1 MPTLIGG
8 RLRGESSSL
17 SFCVA
22 SNTSNADLTANSA
35 WSLQSRGAFQNAMM
49 QSPIYLSIVPLLFI
63 ILYILFISITVLIFI
78 RVKSL
83 IFDLFVAVV
92 LSALAEPVVYRLSK
106 KLSRKLSALIT
117 VGVILIIIGATF
129 FSIIPI
135 MVQEIYFLSSQLPT
149 YFDNFI
155 NYLNVEGFA
164 VSSQSLDLEAQFN
177 TLIKD
182 YGSTVGSGV
191 VFAGQGLLR
200 TLGHIFVIFFFT
212 YYLISEGD
220 GWRIKLKESLP
231 NNVSSSIDQVWTIG
245 VSKAGGFIVAKVILG
260 VLASIVLS
268 VAFLLIGLPSPIALG
283 VSAGIL
289 SQLIPVVGTFLGGLV
304 PFIASISLG
313 TTTIFST
320 ILVLLIYQ
328 VIENYFISPRV
339 TKSTMEI
346 HPAIA
351 VFSTLFGA
359 YTLGGVGAILALPV
373 AATVQ
378 GVLGTII
385 SNRK

>member
-1 MPTLIGG
+1 MNLPK
-8 RLRGESSSL
+8 GETRQEL
-17 SFCVA
+17 L
-22 SNTSNADLTANSA
+22 N
-35 WSLQSRGAFQNAMM
+35 RAFL
-49 QSPIYLSIVPLLFI
+49 YVLL
-63 ILYILFISITVLIFI
+63 ISISVLIFL

-92 LSALAEPVVYRLSK
+92 LSALAEPVVYRLSLK
-106 KLSRKLSALIT
+106 INRKASAL
-117 VGVILIIIGATF
+117 VAVSLILLLIGATL

-164 VSSQSLDLEAQFN
+164 ISSQSLDLETQFN
-177 TLIKD
+177 SLIKD
-182 YGSTVGSGV
+182 YGSTVGSSV

-200 TLGHIFVIFFFT
+200 TLGHIFIIFFFT

-231 NNVSSSIDQVWTIG
+231 NNVSTSIDQVWTIG

-268 VAFLLIGLPSPIALG
+268 VSFLIIGLPSPIALG
-283 VSAGIL
+283 VAAGIL

-313 TTTIFST
+313 TTAMVATV
-320 ILVLLIYQ
+320 LVLFIYQ
-328 VIENYFISPRV
+328 IVENYLVSPRV

-351 VFSTLFGA
+351 VFATLFGA

-378 GVLGTII
+378 GVIGTVLK
-385 SNRK
+385 NRKEL

>member
-1 MPTLIGG
+1 MNLPKGETRQELLNRAFLYVLII
-8 RLRGESSSL
+8 
-17 SFCVA
+17 
-22 SNTSNADLTANSA
+22 
-35 WSLQSRGAFQNAMM
+35 AF
-49 QSPIYLSIVPLLFI
+49 S
-63 ILYILFISITVLIFI
+63 VLIFL

-92 LSALAEPVVYRLSK
+92 LAALAEPVVYRLTK
-106 KLSRKLSALIT
+106 KISRQSAALVAVSLILL
-117 VGVILIIIGATF
+117 VIGATL

-135 MVQEIYFLSSQLPT
+135 MVQEIYFLSSQMPT

-155 NYLNVEGFA
+155 NYLN
-164 VSSQSLDLEAQFN
+164 
-177 TLIKD
+177 
-182 YGSTVGSGV
+182 
-191 VFAGQGLLR
+191 
-200 TLGHIFVIFFFT
+200 
-212 YYLISEGD
+212 SEGD
-220 GWRIKLKESLP
+220 GWRVKLKESLP
-231 NNVSSSIDQVWTIG
+231 SNVSSSIDQVWRIG

-268 VAFLLIGLPSPIALG
+268 VSFLLIGLPSPIALG
-283 VSAGIL
+283 VAAGIL

-313 TTTIFST
+313 TNAMIATVV
-320 ILVLLIYQ
+320 VLLAYQ
-328 VIENYFISPRV
+328 IIENYFISPRV

-378 GVLGTII
+378 GVIGTILK
-385 SNRK
+385 NRKDT

>member
-1 MPTLIGG
+1 MNLPK
-8 RLRGESSSL
+8 GETRQEL
-17 SFCVA
+17 L
-22 SNTSNADLTANSA
+22 N
-35 WSLQSRGAFQNAMM
+35 RAFL
-49 QSPIYLSIVPLLFI
+49 YVLL
-63 ILYILFISITVLIFI
+63 ISISVLIFL

-92 LSALAEPVVYRLSK
+92 LSALAEPVVYRLSLK
-106 KLSRKLSALIT
+106 INRKASAL
-117 VGVILIIIGATF
+117 VAVSLILLLIGATL

-164 VSSQSLDLEAQFN
+164 ISSQSLDLETQFN
-177 TLIKD
+177 SLIKD
-182 YGSTVGSGV
+182 YGSTVGSSV

-200 TLGHIFVIFFFT
+200 TMGHIFIIFFFT

-231 NNVSSSIDQVWTIG
+231 NNVSTSIDQVWTIG

-268 VAFLLIGLPSPIALG
+268 VSFLIIGLPSPIALG
-283 VSAGIL
+283 VAAGIL

-313 TTTIFST
+313 TTAMVATV
-320 ILVLLIYQ
+320 LVLFIYQ
-328 VIENYFISPRV
+328 IVENYLVSPRV

-351 VFSTLFGA
+351 VFATLFGA

-378 GVLGTII
+378 GVIGTVLK
-385 SNRK
+385 NRKEL

>member
-1 MPTLIGG
+1 MNLPK
-8 RLRGESSSL
+8 GETRQEL
-17 SFCVA
+17 L
-22 SNTSNADLTANSA
+22 N
-35 WSLQSRGAFQNAMM
+35 RAF
-49 QSPIYLSIVPLLFI
+49 IYIVL
-63 ILYILFISITVLIFI
+63 ISISVLIFI

-83 IFDLFVAVV
+83 IFDLFVAIV
-92 LSALAEPVVYRLSK
+92 LSALAEPVVYRLSIK
-106 KLSRKLSALIT
+106 VGRRLAALIS
-117 VGVILIIIGATF
+117 VAVILLVIGAAL

-135 MVQEIYFLSSQLPT
+135 MVQEIYFLSSQIPA

-155 NYLNVEGFA
+155 GWLNVEGFS
-164 VSSQSLDLEAQFN
+164 VSIQATDLETQFD

-182 YGSTVGSGV
+182 YGSSVGSSV

-200 TLGHIFVIFFFT
+200 TLGHIFIIFFFT

-220 GWRIKLKESLP
+220 GWRVKLKESLP
-231 NNVSSSIDQVWTIG
+231 NNISTSIDQVWTIG
-245 VSKAGGFIVAKVILG
+245 VSKAGGFIVAKFILG

-313 TTTIFST
+313 TTTIIST
-320 ILVLLIYQ
+320 ILVLSIYQ

-346 HPAIA
+346 HPAVA

-378 GVLGTII
+378 GVIGTII

>member
-1 MPTLIGG
+1 MNLPK
-8 RLRGESSSL
+8 GETRQEL
-17 SFCVA
+17 L
-22 SNTSNADLTANSA
+22 N
-35 WSLQSRGAFQNAMM
+35 RAFL
-49 QSPIYLSIVPLLFI
+49 YVLFI
-63 ILYILFISITVLIFI
+63 AISVLIFL

-83 IFDLFVAVV
+83 LFDLFVAVV
-92 LSALAEPVVYRLSK
+92 LAALAEPVVYRLSK
-106 KLSRKLSALIT
+106 KVNRKVSAFIA
-117 VGVILIIIGATF
+117 VSMILLVIGATF

-135 MVQEIYFLSSQLPT
+135 MVQEIYFLSSQIPT

-155 NYLNVEGFA
+155 TYLNVEGFA
-164 VSSQSLDLEAQFN
+164 VSSQSLDLESQFN
-177 TLIKD
+177 SLIKD
-182 YGSTVGSGV
+182 YGSTVGSSV

-200 TLGHIFVIFFFT
+200 TLGHIFIIFFFT

-220 GWRIKLKESLP
+220 GWRVKLKESLP
-231 NNVSSSIDQVWTIG
+231 ENLSNSIDQVWTIG
-245 VSKAGGFIVAKVILG
+245 VSKAGGFIVAKFILG
-260 VLASIVLS
+260 ILASIVLS
-268 VAFLLIGLPSPIALG
+268 LSFLLIGLPSPIALG

-313 TTTIFST
+313 TTSMIATVG
-320 ILVLLIYQ
+320 VLLIYQ
-328 VIENYFISPRV
+328 VIENYFISPKV

-346 HPAIA
+346 HPAVA

-378 GVLGTII
+378 GVLGII
-385 SNRK
+385 LKNRKN

>member
-1 MPTLIGG
+1 MNLPK
-8 RLRGESSSL
+8 GETRQEL
-17 SFCVA
+17 L
-22 SNTSNADLTANSA
+22 N
-35 WSLQSRGAFQNAMM
+35 RAF
-49 QSPIYLSIVPLLFI
+49 
-63 ILYILFISITVLIFI
+63 LYVLFISISVLIFL

-106 KLSRKLSALIT
+106 KINRRASAM
-117 VGVILIIIGATF
+117 VAVSVILLLIGAIL

-164 VSSQSLDLEAQFN
+164 VSSQSLDLETQFN

-182 YGSTVGSGV
+182 YGSTVGSSV

-200 TLGHIFVIFFFT
+200 TLGHIFIIFFFT

-220 GWRIKLKESLP
+220 GWRVKLKESLP
-231 NNVSSSIDQVWTIG
+231 DKVSSSIDQVWTIG

-268 VAFLLIGLPSPIALG
+268 LSFLIIGLPSPIALG
-283 VSAGIL
+283 VAAGIL

-304 PFIASISLG
+304 PFITSISLG
-313 TTTIFST
+313 TTAMIATV
-320 ILVLLIYQ
+320 LVLFIYQ
-328 VIENYFISPRV
+328 IVENYFISPRV
-339 TKSTMEI
+339 TRSTMEI

-351 VFSTLFGA
+351 VFSTIFGA

-378 GVLGTII
+378 GVIGTILT
-385 SNRK
+385 NRKDI

>member
-1 MPTLIGG
+1 MNLPKGETRQELLNRAFLYVLII
-8 RLRGESSSL
+8 
-17 SFCVA
+17 
-22 SNTSNADLTANSA
+22 
-35 WSLQSRGAFQNAMM
+35 AF
-49 QSPIYLSIVPLLFI
+49 S
-63 ILYILFISITVLIFI
+63 VLIFL

-92 LSALAEPVVYRLSK
+92 LAALAEPVVYRLSK
-106 KLSRKLSALIT
+106 KINRQSAAMVAVSLILL
-117 VGVILIIIGATF
+117 VIGATL

-135 MVQEIYFLSSQLPT
+135 MVQEIYFLSSQMPV

-164 VSSQSLDLEAQFN
+164 VSSQSLDLENQFN
-177 TLIKD
+177 SLIKD
-182 YGSTVGSGV
+182 YGSTVGSSV

-200 TLGHIFVIFFFT
+200 TLGHIFIIFFFT

-231 NNVSSSIDQVWTIG
+231 RNISSSIDQVWRIG

-260 VLASIVLS
+260 VLAS
-268 VAFLLIGLPSPIALG
+268 LG
-283 VSAGIL
+283 GAAGIL

-313 TTTIFST
+313 TNAMIATVV
-320 ILVLLIYQ
+320 VLLAYQ
-328 VIENYFISPRV
+328 IIENYFISPRV

-378 GVLGTII
+378 GVIGTILK
-385 SNRK
+385 NRKET

>member
-1 MPTLIGG
+1 MNLPK
-8 RLRGESSSL
+8 GETRQEL
-17 SFCVA
+17 L
-22 SNTSNADLTANSA
+22 N
-35 WSLQSRGAFQNAMM
+35 RAFL
-49 QSPIYLSIVPLLFI
+49 YVLFI
-63 ILYILFISITVLIFI
+63 AISVLIFL

-83 IFDLFVAVV
+83 LFDLFVAIV
-92 LSALAEPVVYRLSK
+92 LAALAEPVVYRLSK
-106 KLSRKLSALIT
+106 KVNRKVSAFIA
-117 VGVILIIIGATF
+117 VSMILLVIGATF

-135 MVQEIYFLSSQLPT
+135 MVQEIYFLSSQIPT

-155 NYLNVEGFA
+155 TYLNVEGFA
-164 VSSQSLDLEAQFN
+164 VSSQSLDLESQFN
-177 TLIKD
+177 SLIKD
-182 YGSTVGSGV
+182 YGSTVGSSV

-200 TLGHIFVIFFFT
+200 TLGHIFIIFFFT

-220 GWRIKLKESLP
+220 GWRVKLKESLP
-231 NNVSSSIDQVWTIG
+231 ENLSNSIDQVWTIG
-245 VSKAGGFIVAKVILG
+245 VSKAGGFIVAKFILG
-260 VLASIVLS
+260 ILASIVLS
-268 VAFLLIGLPSPIALG
+268 LAFLLIGLPSPIALG

-313 TTTIFST
+313 TTSMIATVG
-320 ILVLLIYQ
+320 VLLIYQ
-328 VIENYFISPRV
+328 VIENYFISPKV

-346 HPAIA
+346 HPAVA

-378 GVLGTII
+378 GVLGII
-385 SNRK
+385 LKNRKN

>member
-1 MPTLIGG
+1 MNLPK
-8 RLRGESSSL
+8 GETRQEL
-17 SFCVA
+17 L
-22 SNTSNADLTANSA
+22 N
-35 WSLQSRGAFQNAMM
+35 RAFL
-49 QSPIYLSIVPLLFI
+49 YVLL
-63 ILYILFISITVLIFI
+63 ISISVLIFL

-106 KLSRKLSALIT
+106 KINRKASAL
-117 VGVILIIIGATF
+117 VAVSVILLLIGATL

-164 VSSQSLDLEAQFN
+164 ISSQSLDLETQFN
-177 TLIKD
+177 SLIKD
-182 YGSTVGSGV
+182 YGSTVGSSV

-200 TLGHIFVIFFFT
+200 TLGHIFIIFFFT

-220 GWRIKLKESLP
+220 GWRVKLKESLP
-231 NNVSSSIDQVWTIG
+231 NSVSLSIDQVWTIG
-245 VSKAGGFIVAKVILG
+245 VSKAGGFIVAKFILG

-268 VAFLLIGLPSPIALG
+268 VSFLIIGLPSPIALG
-283 VSAGIL
+283 VAAGIL

-313 TTTIFST
+313 TTAMVATV
-320 ILVLLIYQ
+320 LVLFIYQ
-328 VIENYFISPRV
+328 IVENYLVSPRV

-351 VFSTLFGA
+351 VFATLFGA

-378 GVLGTII
+378 GVIGTVLK
-385 SNRK
+385 NRQEL

>member
-1 MPTLIGG
+1 VNLPKGETRQELLNRAFLYVLII
-8 RLRGESSSL
+8 
-17 SFCVA
+17 
-22 SNTSNADLTANSA
+22 
-35 WSLQSRGAFQNAMM
+35 AF
-49 QSPIYLSIVPLLFI
+49 S
-63 ILYILFISITVLIFI
+63 VLIFL

-92 LSALAEPVVYRLSK
+92 LSALAEPVVYRLTK
-106 KLSRKLSALIT
+106 KISRQSAALVAVSLILL
-117 VGVILIIIGATF
+117 VISATL

-135 MVQEIYFLSSQLPT
+135 MVQEIYFLSSQMPT

-164 VSSQSLDLEAQFN
+164 VSSQSLDLENQFN
-177 TLIKD
+177 SLIKD
-182 YGSTVGSGV
+182 YGSTVGSSV

-200 TLGHIFVIFFFT
+200 TLGHIFIIFFFT

-220 GWRIKLKESLP
+220 GWRVKLKESLP
-231 NNVSSSIDQVWTIG
+231 SNISSSIDQVWRIG

-268 VAFLLIGLPSPIALG
+268 VSFLLIGLPSPIALG
-283 VSAGIL
+283 VAAGIL

-313 TTTIFST
+313 TNAMIATVV
-320 ILVLLIYQ
+320 VLLAYQ
-328 VIENYFISPRV
+328 IIENYFISPRV

-378 GVLGTII
+378 GVIGTILK
-385 SNRK
+385 NRKDT

>member
-1 MPTLIGG
+1 M
-8 RLRGESSSL
+8 
-17 SFCVA
+17 
-22 SNTSNADLTANSA
+22 
-35 WSLQSRGAFQNAMM
+35 
-49 QSPIYLSIVPLLFI
+49 
-63 ILYILFISITVLIFI
+63 LIFL

-92 LSALAEPVVYRLSK
+92 LSALAEPVVYRLTK
-106 KLSRKLSALIT
+106 KISRQSAALVAVSLILL
-117 VGVILIIIGATF
+117 VIGATL

-135 MVQEIYFLSSQLPT
+135 MVQEIYFLSSQMPT

-164 VSSQSLDLEAQFN
+164 VSSQSLDLENQFN
-177 TLIKD
+177 SLIKD
-182 YGSTVGSGV
+182 YGSTVGSSV

-200 TLGHIFVIFFFT
+200 TLGHIFIIFFFT

-220 GWRIKLKESLP
+220 GWRVKLKESLP
-231 NNVSSSIDQVWTIG
+231 SNVSSSIDQVWRIG

-268 VAFLLIGLPSPIALG
+268 VSFLLIGLPSPIALG
-283 VSAGIL
+283 VAAGIL

-313 TTTIFST
+313 TNAMIATVV
-320 ILVLLIYQ
+320 VLLAYQ
-328 VIENYFISPRV
+328 IIENYFISPRV

-378 GVLGTII
+378 GVIGTILK
-385 SNRK
+385 NRKDT

>member
-1 MPTLIGG
+1 MNLPK
-8 RLRGESSSL
+8 GETRQEL
-17 SFCVA
+17 L
-22 SNTSNADLTANSA
+22 N
-35 WSLQSRGAFQNAMM
+35 RAF
-49 QSPIYLSIVPLLFI
+49 
-63 ILYILFISITVLIFI
+63 LYVVLISISVLIFLRI
-78 RVKSL
+78 KSL
-83 IFDLFVAVV
+83 IFDLFVAIV
-92 LSALAEPVVYRLSK
+92 LSALAEPVVYRLSQK
-106 KLSRKLSALIT
+106 INRKASAL
-117 VGVILIIIGATF
+117 VAVSLILLLIGATL

-155 NYLNVEGFA
+155 TYLNVEGFA
-164 VSSQSLDLEAQFN
+164 ISSQSLDLETQFN
-177 TLIKD
+177 SLIKD
-182 YGSTVGSGV
+182 YGSTVGSSV

-200 TLGHIFVIFFFT
+200 TLGHIFIIFFFT

-231 NNVSSSIDQVWTIG
+231 NNVSTSIDQVWTIG

-268 VAFLLIGLPSPIALG
+268 VSFLIIGLPSPIALG
-283 VSAGIL
+283 VAAGIL

-313 TTTIFST
+313 TTAMIATV
-320 ILVLLIYQ
+320 LVLSIYQ
-328 VIENYFISPRV
+328 IVENYLVSPRI

-351 VFSTLFGA
+351 VFATLFGA

-373 AATVQ
+373 AATFQ
-378 GVLGTII
+378 GVIGTVLK
-385 SNRK
+385 NRKEL

>member
-1 MPTLIGG
+1 VNLPKGETRQELLNRAFLYVLLI
-8 RLRGESSSL
+8 
-17 SFCVA
+17 
-22 SNTSNADLTANSA
+22 
-35 WSLQSRGAFQNAMM
+35 
-49 QSPIYLSIVPLLFI
+49 SISVLI
-63 ILYILFISITVLIFI
+63 IL

-92 LSALAEPVVYRLSK
+92 LAALAEPVVYRLSK
-106 KLSRKLSALIT
+106 KINRRASAVIAVSLILL
-117 VGVILIIIGATF
+117 VIGATL

-135 MVQEIYFLSSQLPT
+135 MVQELYFLSSQIPT

-164 VSSQSLDLEAQFN
+164 VSSQSLDLESQFN
-177 TLIKD
+177 SLIKD
-182 YGSTVGSGV
+182 YGSTVGSSV

-231 NNVSSSIDQVWTIG
+231 DSVSTSIDQVWTIG

-260 VLASIVLS
+260 VMASIVLS
-268 VAFLLIGLPSPIALG
+268 LSFLIIGLPSPIALG
-283 VSAGIL
+283 VAAGIL

-313 TTTIFST
+313 TSAMIATV
-320 ILVLLIYQ
+320 LVLLIYQ
-328 VIENYFISPRV
+328 VIENYFVSPRV

-378 GVLGTII
+378 GVIGTIVK
-385 SNRK
+385 NRKLI

>member
-1 MPTLIGG
+1 MNLPK
-8 RLRGESSSL
+8 GETRQEL
-17 SFCVA
+17 L
-22 SNTSNADLTANSA
+22 N
-35 WSLQSRGAFQNAMM
+35 RAFL
-49 QSPIYLSIVPLLFI
+49 YVLL
-63 ILYILFISITVLIFI
+63 ISISVLIFL

-92 LSALAEPVVYRLSK
+92 LSALAEPVVYRLSQK
-106 KLSRKLSALIT
+106 INRRASAM
-117 VGVILIIIGATF
+117 VAVSVILLLIGATL

-164 VSSQSLDLEAQFN
+164 VSSQSLDLETQFN

-182 YGSTVGSGV
+182 YGSTVGSSV

-200 TLGHIFVIFFFT
+200 TLGHIFIIFFFT

-220 GWRIKLKESLP
+220 GWRVKLKESLP
-231 NNVSSSIDQVWTIG
+231 DKVSSSIDQVWTIG

-268 VAFLLIGLPSPIALG
+268 LSFLIIGLPSPIALG
-283 VSAGIL
+283 VAAGIL

-313 TTTIFST
+313 TTAMIATV
-320 ILVLLIYQ
+320 LVLFIYQ
-328 VIENYFISPRV
+328 IVENYFISPRV

-351 VFSTLFGA
+351 VFSTIFGA

-378 GVLGTII
+378 GVIGTILT
-385 SNRK
+385 NRKDI

>member
-1 MPTLIGG
+1 MNLPK
-8 RLRGESSSL
+8 GETRQEL
-17 SFCVA
+17 L
-22 SNTSNADLTANSA
+22 N
-35 WSLQSRGAFQNAMM
+35 RAFL
-49 QSPIYLSIVPLLFI
+49 YVLL
-63 ILYILFISITVLIFI
+63 ISISVLIFL

-92 LSALAEPVVYRLSK
+92 LSALAEPVVYRLSLK
-106 KLSRKLSALIT
+106 INRKGSAL
-117 VGVILIIIGATF
+117 VAVSLILLLIGATL

-164 VSSQSLDLEAQFN
+164 ISSQSLDLETQFN
-177 TLIKD
+177 SLIKD
-182 YGSTVGSGV
+182 YGSTVGSSV

-200 TLGHIFVIFFFT
+200 TMGHIFIIFFFT

-231 NNVSSSIDQVWTIG
+231 NNVSTSIDQVWTIG

-268 VAFLLIGLPSPIALG
+268 VSFLIIGLPSPIALG
-283 VSAGIL
+283 VAAGIL

-313 TTTIFST
+313 TTAMVATVM
-320 ILVLLIYQ
+320 VLFIYQ
-328 VIENYFISPRV
+328 IVENYLVSPRV

-351 VFSTLFGA
+351 VFATLFGA

-378 GVLGTII
+378 GVIGTVLK
-385 SNRK
+385 NRKEL

>member
-1 MPTLIGG
+1 MNLPK
-8 RLRGESSSL
+8 GETRQEL
-17 SFCVA
+17 L
-22 SNTSNADLTANSA
+22 N
-35 WSLQSRGAFQNAMM
+35 RAFL
-49 QSPIYLSIVPLLFI
+49 YVLL
-63 ILYILFISITVLIFI
+63 ISISVLIFL

-106 KLSRKLSALIT
+106 KINRKASAL
-117 VGVILIIIGATF
+117 VAVSVILLLIGATL

-164 VSSQSLDLEAQFN
+164 ISSQSLDLETQFN
-177 TLIKD
+177 SLIKD
-182 YGSTVGSGV
+182 YGSTVGSSV

-200 TLGHIFVIFFFT
+200 TLGHIFIIFFFT

-220 GWRIKLKESLP
+220 GWRVKLKESLP
-231 NNVSSSIDQVWTIG
+231 NSVSTSIDQVWTIG

-268 VAFLLIGLPSPIALG
+268 VSFLIIGLPSPIALG
-283 VSAGIL
+283 VAAGIL

-313 TTTIFST
+313 TTAMIATVM
-320 ILVLLIYQ
+320 VLFIYQ
-328 VIENYFISPRV
+328 IVENYLVSPRV

-351 VFSTLFGA
+351 VFATLFGA

-378 GVLGTII
+378 GVIGTVLK
-385 SNRK
+385 NRKEL

>member
-1 MPTLIGG
+1 MNLPK
-8 RLRGESSSL
+8 GETRQEL
-17 SFCVA
+17 L
-22 SNTSNADLTANSA
+22 N
-35 WSLQSRGAFQNAMM
+35 RAF
-49 QSPIYLSIVPLLFI
+49 
-63 ILYILFISITVLIFI
+63 LYVLFISISVLIFL

-92 LSALAEPVVYRLSK
+92 LSALAEPVVYRLSQK
-106 KLSRKLSALIT
+106 INRRASAM
-117 VGVILIIIGATF
+117 VAVSVILLLIGATL

-164 VSSQSLDLEAQFN
+164 VSSQSLDLETQFN

-182 YGSTVGSGV
+182 YGSTVGSSV

-200 TLGHIFVIFFFT
+200 TLGHIFIIFFFT

-220 GWRIKLKESLP
+220 GWRVKLKESLP
-231 NNVSSSIDQVWTIG
+231 DKVSSSIDQVWTIG

-268 VAFLLIGLPSPIALG
+268 LSFLIIGLPSPIALG
-283 VSAGIL
+283 VAAGIL

-313 TTTIFST
+313 TTAMIATV
-320 ILVLLIYQ
+320 LVLFIYQ
-328 VIENYFISPRV
+328 IVENYFISPRV
-339 TKSTMEI
+339 TRSTMEI

-351 VFSTLFGA
+351 VFSTIFGA

-378 GVLGTII
+378 GVIGTILT
-385 SNRK
+385 NRKDI

>member
-1 MPTLIGG
+1 MNLPK
-8 RLRGESSSL
+8 GETRQEL
-17 SFCVA
+17 L
-22 SNTSNADLTANSA
+22 N
-35 WSLQSRGAFQNAMM
+35 RAFL
-49 QSPIYLSIVPLLFI
+49 YVLFI
-63 ILYILFISITVLIFI
+63 AISVLIFL

-83 IFDLFVAVV
+83 LFDLFVAIV
-92 LSALAEPVVYRLSK
+92 LAALAEPVVYRLSK
-106 KLSRKLSALIT
+106 KVNRKVSAFIA
-117 VGVILIIIGATF
+117 VSMILLVIGATF

-135 MVQEIYFLSSQLPT
+135 MVQEIYFLSSQIPT

-155 NYLNVEGFA
+155 TYLNVEGFA
-164 VSSQSLDLEAQFN
+164 VSSQSLDLESQFN
-177 TLIKD
+177 SLIKD
-182 YGSTVGSGV
+182 YGSTVGSSV

-200 TLGHIFVIFFFT
+200 TLGHIFIIFFFT

-220 GWRIKLKESLP
+220 GWRVKLKESLP
-231 NNVSSSIDQVWTIG
+231 ENLSNSIDQVWTIG
-245 VSKAGGFIVAKVILG
+245 VSKAGGFIVAKFILG
-260 VLASIVLS
+260 ILASIVLS
-268 VAFLLIGLPSPIALG
+268 LAFLLIGLPSPIALG

-313 TTTIFST
+313 TTSMIATVG
-320 ILVLLIYQ
+320 VLLIYQ
-328 VIENYFISPRV
+328 VIENYFISPKV

-378 GVLGTII
+378 GVLGII
-385 SNRK
+385 LKNRMN

>member
-1 MPTLIGG
+1 MNLPK
-8 RLRGESSSL
+8 GETRQEL
-17 SFCVA
+17 L
-22 SNTSNADLTANSA
+22 N
-35 WSLQSRGAFQNAMM
+35 RAF
-49 QSPIYLSIVPLLFI
+49 
-63 ILYILFISITVLIFI
+63 LYVLFISISVLVFL

-83 IFDLFVAVV
+83 LFDLFVAVV
-92 LSALAEPVVYRLSK
+92 LAALAEPVVYRLSK
-106 KLSRKLSALIT
+106 KVNRRVAAFIAVSLIL
-117 VGVILIIIGATF
+117 VVIGATF

-135 MVQEIYFLSSQLPT
+135 MVQEIYFLSSQIPT

-164 VSSQSLDLEAQFN
+164 VSSQSLDLESQFN
-177 TLIKD
+177 SLIKD
-182 YGSTVGSGV
+182 YGSTVGSSV

-200 TLGHIFVIFFFT
+200 TLGHIFIIFFFT

-220 GWRIKLKESLP
+220 GWRVKLKESLP
-231 NNVSSSIDQVWTIG
+231 GNVSNSIDQVWTIG
-245 VSKAGGFIVAKVILG
+245 VSKAGGFIVAKLILG
-260 VLASIVLS
+260 ILASIVLS
-268 VAFLLIGLPSPIALG
+268 IAFFLIGLPSPIALG

-313 TTTIFST
+313 TTSMVST
-320 ILVLLIYQ
+320 VVVLLIYQ

-346 HPAIA
+346 HPAVA

-378 GVLGTII
+378 GVLGII
-385 SNRK
+385 IKNSKG

>member
-1 MPTLIGG
+1 MNLPKGETRQELLNRAFLYVLII
-8 RLRGESSSL
+8 
-17 SFCVA
+17 
-22 SNTSNADLTANSA
+22 
-35 WSLQSRGAFQNAMM
+35 AF
-49 QSPIYLSIVPLLFI
+49 S
-63 ILYILFISITVLIFI
+63 VLIFL

-92 LSALAEPVVYRLSK
+92 LAALAEPVVYRLTK
-106 KLSRKLSALIT
+106 KISRQSAALVAVSLILL
-117 VGVILIIIGATF
+117 VIGATL

-135 MVQEIYFLSSQLPT
+135 MVQEIYFLSSQMPT

-164 VSSQSLDLEAQFN
+164 VSSQSLDLENQFN
-177 TLIKD
+177 SLIKD
-182 YGSTVGSGV
+182 YGSTVGSSV

-200 TLGHIFVIFFFT
+200 TLGHIFIIFFFT

-220 GWRIKLKESLP
+220 DWRVKLKESLP
-231 NNVSSSIDQVWTIG
+231 SKVSSSIDQVWRIG

-268 VAFLLIGLPSPIALG
+268 VSFLLIGLPSPIALG
-283 VSAGIL
+283 VAAGIL

-313 TTTIFST
+313 TNAMIATVV
-320 ILVLLIYQ
+320 VLLAYQ
-328 VIENYFISPRV
+328 IIENYFISPRV

-378 GVLGTII
+378 GVIGTILK
-385 SNRK
+385 NRKDT

>member
-1 MPTLIGG
+1 MNLPKGETRQELLNRAFLYVLII
-8 RLRGESSSL
+8 
-17 SFCVA
+17 
-22 SNTSNADLTANSA
+22 
-35 WSLQSRGAFQNAMM
+35 AF
-49 QSPIYLSIVPLLFI
+49 S
-63 ILYILFISITVLIFI
+63 VLIFL

-92 LSALAEPVVYRLSK
+92 LAALAEPVVYRLTK
-106 KLSRKLSALIT
+106 KISRQSAALVAVSLILL
-117 VGVILIIIGATF
+117 VIGATL

-135 MVQEIYFLSSQLPT
+135 MVQEIYFLSSQMPT

-164 VSSQSLDLEAQFN
+164 VSSQSLDLENQFN
-177 TLIKD
+177 SLIKD
-182 YGSTVGSGV
+182 YGSTVGSSV

-200 TLGHIFVIFFFT
+200 TLGHIFIIFFFT

-220 GWRIKLKESLP
+220 GWRVKLKESLP
-231 NNVSSSIDQVWTIG
+231 SNVSSSIDQVWRIG

-260 VLASIVLS
+260 VLASVVLS
-268 VAFLLIGLPSPIALG
+268 VSFLLIGLPSPIALG
-283 VSAGIL
+283 VAAGIL

-313 TTTIFST
+313 TNAMIATVV
-320 ILVLLIYQ
+320 VLFAYQ
-328 VIENYFISPRV
+328 IIENYFISPRV

-378 GVLGTII
+378 GVIGTILK
-385 SNRK
+385 NRKDT

>member
-1 MPTLIGG
+1 MNLPKGETRQELLNRAFLYVLII
-8 RLRGESSSL
+8 
-17 SFCVA
+17 
-22 SNTSNADLTANSA
+22 
-35 WSLQSRGAFQNAMM
+35 AF
-49 QSPIYLSIVPLLFI
+49 S
-63 ILYILFISITVLIFI
+63 VLIFL

-92 LSALAEPVVYRLSK
+92 LAALAEPVVYRLTK
-106 KLSRKLSALIT
+106 KISRQSAALVAVSLILL
-117 VGVILIIIGATF
+117 VIGATL

-135 MVQEIYFLSSQLPT
+135 MVQEIYFLSSQMPT

-164 VSSQSLDLEAQFN
+164 VSSQSLDLENQFN
-177 TLIKD
+177 SLIKD
-182 YGSTVGSGV
+182 YGSTVGSSV

-200 TLGHIFVIFFFT
+200 TLGHIFIIFFFT

-220 GWRIKLKESLP
+220 GWRVKLKESLP
-231 NNVSSSIDQVWTIG
+231 NNISSSIDQVWRIG

-268 VAFLLIGLPSPIALG
+268 VSFLLIGLPSPIALG
-283 VSAGIL
+283 VAAGIL

-313 TTTIFST
+313 TNAMIPTVV
-320 ILVLLIYQ
+320 VLLAYQ
-328 VIENYFISPRV
+328 IIENYFISPRV

-378 GVLGTII
+378 GVIGTILK
-385 SNRK
+385 NRKDT

>member
-1 MPTLIGG
+1 MNLPK
-8 RLRGESSSL
+8 GETRQEL
-17 SFCVA
+17 L
-22 SNTSNADLTANSA
+22 N
-35 WSLQSRGAFQNAMM
+35 RAF
-49 QSPIYLSIVPLLFI
+49 
-63 ILYILFISITVLIFI
+63 LYVLFISISVLIFL

-106 KLSRKLSALIT
+106 KINRRASAM
-117 VGVILIIIGATF
+117 VAVSVILLLIGATL

-164 VSSQSLDLEAQFN
+164 VSSQSLDLETQFN

-182 YGSTVGSGV
+182 YGSTVGSSV

-200 TLGHIFVIFFFT
+200 TLGHIFIIFFFT

-220 GWRIKLKESLP
+220 GWRVKLKESLP
-231 NNVSSSIDQVWTIG
+231 DKVSSSIDQVWTIG

-268 VAFLLIGLPSPIALG
+268 LSFLIIGLPSPIALG
-283 VSAGIL
+283 VAAGIL

-313 TTTIFST
+313 TTAMIATV
-320 ILVLLIYQ
+320 LVLFIYQ
-328 VIENYFISPRV
+328 IVENYFISPRV
-339 TKSTMEI
+339 TRSTMEI

-351 VFSTLFGA
+351 VFSTIFGA

-378 GVLGTII
+378 GVIGTILT
-385 SNRK
+385 NRKDI

>member
-1 MPTLIGG
+1 MNLPK
-8 RLRGESSSL
+8 GETRQEL
-17 SFCVA
+17 L
-22 SNTSNADLTANSA
+22 N
-35 WSLQSRGAFQNAMM
+35 RAF
-49 QSPIYLSIVPLLFI
+49 
-63 ILYILFISITVLIFI
+63 LYILLIAISVFIFLRI
-78 RVKSL
+78 KSL
-83 IFDLFVAVV
+83 VFDLFVAVV
-92 LSALAEPVVYRLSK
+92 LAALAEPVVYRLAK
-106 KLSRKLSALIT
+106 KINRRASAMIAVSLILL
-117 VGVILIIIGATF
+117 VIGATL

-135 MVQEIYFLSSQLPT
+135 MVQELYFLSSQIPT

-164 VSSQSLDLEAQFN
+164 VSSQSLDLESQFN
-177 TLIKD
+177 SLIKD
-182 YGSTVGSGV
+182 YGSTVGSSV

-231 NNVSSSIDQVWTIG
+231 DSVSTSIDQVWTIG

-268 VAFLLIGLPSPIALG
+268 VSFLIIGLPSPIALG
-283 VSAGIL
+283 VAAGIL

-313 TTTIFST
+313 TTAMIATV
-320 ILVLLIYQ
+320 LVLLIYQ
-328 VIENYFISPRV
+328 VIENYFVSPRV

-385 SNRK
+385 RNRKLI

>member
-1 MPTLIGG
+1 MNLPK
-8 RLRGESSSL
+8 GETRQEL
-17 SFCVA
+17 L
-22 SNTSNADLTANSA
+22 N
-35 WSLQSRGAFQNAMM
+35 RAFL
-49 QSPIYLSIVPLLFI
+49 YVLFI
-63 ILYILFISITVLIFI
+63 AISVLIFL

-83 IFDLFVAVV
+83 LFDLFVAIV
-92 LSALAEPVVYRLSK
+92 LAALAEPVVYRLSK
-106 KLSRKLSALIT
+106 KVNRKVSAFIA
-117 VGVILIIIGATF
+117 VAMILLVIGATF

-135 MVQEIYFLSSQLPT
+135 MVQEIYFLSSQIPT

-164 VSSQSLDLEAQFN
+164 VSSQSLDLESQFN
-177 TLIKD
+177 SLIKD
-182 YGSTVGSGV
+182 YGSTVGSSV

-200 TLGHIFVIFFFT
+200 TLGHIFIIFFFT

-231 NNVSSSIDQVWTIG
+231 ENLSNSIDQVWTIG
-245 VSKAGGFIVAKVILG
+245 VSKAGGFIVAKFILG
-260 VLASIVLS
+260 ILASIVLS
-268 VAFLLIGLPSPIALG
+268 LAFLLIGLPSPIALG
-283 VSAGIL
+283 VSAGVL

-313 TTTIFST
+313 TTSMIGTVS
-320 ILVLLIYQ
+320 VLLFYQ
-328 VIENYFISPRV
+328 VIENYFVSPRV

-346 HPAIA
+346 HPAVA

-378 GVLGTII
+378 GILGII
-385 SNRK
+385 LKNRKN

>member
-1 MPTLIGG
+1 MNLPK
-8 RLRGESSSL
+8 GETRQEL
-17 SFCVA
+17 L
-22 SNTSNADLTANSA
+22 N
-35 WSLQSRGAFQNAMM
+35 RAF
-49 QSPIYLSIVPLLFI
+49 
-63 ILYILFISITVLIFI
+63 LYVLFISISVLIFL

-92 LSALAEPVVYRLSK
+92 LSALAEPVVYRLSLK
-106 KLSRKLSALIT
+106 INRRASAM
-117 VGVILIIIGATF
+117 VAVSVILLLIGATL

-164 VSSQSLDLEAQFN
+164 VSSQSLDLETQFN

-182 YGSTVGSGV
+182 YGSTVGSSV

-200 TLGHIFVIFFFT
+200 TLGHIFIIFFFT

-220 GWRIKLKESLP
+220 GWRVKLKESLP
-231 NNVSSSIDQVWTIG
+231 DKVSSSIDQVWTIG

-268 VAFLLIGLPSPIALG
+268 LSFLIIGLPSPLALG
-283 VSAGIL
+283 VAAGIL

-313 TTTIFST
+313 TTAMIATV
-320 ILVLLIYQ
+320 LVLFIYQ
-328 VIENYFISPRV
+328 IVENYFISPRV
-339 TKSTMEI
+339 TRSTMEI

-351 VFSTLFGA
+351 VFSTIFGA

-378 GVLGTII
+378 GVIGTILT
-385 SNRK
+385 NRKDI

>member
-1 MPTLIGG
+1 VNLPK
-8 RLRGESSSL
+8 GETRQEL
-17 SFCVA
+17 L
-22 SNTSNADLTANSA
+22 N
-35 WSLQSRGAFQNAMM
+35 RAFL
-49 QSPIYLSIVPLLFI
+49 YVLFI
-63 ILYILFISITVLIFI
+63 AISVLIFL

-83 IFDLFVAVV
+83 LFDLFVAIV
-92 LSALAEPVVYRLSK
+92 LAALAEPVVYRLSK
-106 KLSRKLSALIT
+106 KVNRKVSAFIA
-117 VGVILIIIGATF
+117 VAMILLVIGATF

-135 MVQEIYFLSSQLPT
+135 MVQEIYFLSSQIPT

-164 VSSQSLDLEAQFN
+164 VSSQSLDLESQFN
-177 TLIKD
+177 SLIKD
-182 YGSTVGSGV
+182 YGSTVGSSV

-200 TLGHIFVIFFFT
+200 TLGHIFIIFFFT

-231 NNVSSSIDQVWTIG
+231 ENLSNSIDQVWTIG
-245 VSKAGGFIVAKVILG
+245 VSKAGGFIVAKFILG
-260 VLASIVLS
+260 ILASIVLS
-268 VAFLLIGLPSPIALG
+268 LAFLLIGLPSPIALG
-283 VSAGIL
+283 VSAGVL

-313 TTTIFST
+313 TTSMIGTVS
-320 ILVLLIYQ
+320 VLLFYQ
-328 VIENYFISPRV
+328 VIENYFVSPRV

-346 HPAIA
+346 HPAVA

-378 GVLGTII
+378 GILGII
-385 SNRK
+385 LKNRKN

>member
-1 MPTLIGG
+1 VNLPK
-8 RLRGESSSL
+8 GETRQEL
-17 SFCVA
+17 L
-22 SNTSNADLTANSA
+22 N
-35 WSLQSRGAFQNAMM
+35 RAFL
-49 QSPIYLSIVPLLFI
+49 YVLL
-63 ILYILFISITVLIFI
+63 ISISVLIFL

-92 LSALAEPVVYRLSK
+92 LAALAEPVVYRLSK
-106 KLSRKLSALIT
+106 KINRRASAMIAVSLILL
-117 VGVILIIIGATF
+117 VIGATL

-135 MVQEIYFLSSQLPT
+135 MVQELYFLSSQIPT

-164 VSSQSLDLEAQFN
+164 VSSQSLDLESQFN
-177 TLIKD
+177 SLIKD
-182 YGSTVGSGV
+182 YGSTVGSSV

-231 NNVSSSIDQVWTIG
+231 DSVSTSIDQVWTIG

-268 VAFLLIGLPSPIALG
+268 VSFLIIGLPSPIALG
-283 VSAGIL
+283 VAAGIL

-313 TTTIFST
+313 TTAMIATV
-320 ILVLLIYQ
+320 LVLLIYQ
-328 VIENYFISPRV
+328 VVENYFVSPRV

-378 GVLGTII
+378 GVIGTIVK
-385 SNRK
+385 NRKLI

>member
-1 MPTLIGG
+1 VNLPK
-8 RLRGESSSL
+8 GETRQEL
-17 SFCVA
+17 L
-22 SNTSNADLTANSA
+22 N
-35 WSLQSRGAFQNAMM
+35 RAF
-49 QSPIYLSIVPLLFI
+49 
-63 ILYILFISITVLIFI
+63 LYVLFISISVLIFL

-106 KLSRKLSALIT
+106 KINRRASAM
-117 VGVILIIIGATF
+117 VAVSVILLLIGATL

-164 VSSQSLDLEAQFN
+164 VSSQSLDLETQFN

-182 YGSTVGSGV
+182 YGSTVGSSV

-200 TLGHIFVIFFFT
+200 TLGHIFIIFFFT

-220 GWRIKLKESLP
+220 GWRVKLKESLP
-231 NNVSSSIDQVWTIG
+231 DKVSSSIDQVWTIG

-268 VAFLLIGLPSPIALG
+268 LSFLIIGLPSPLALG
-283 VSAGIL
+283 VAAGIL

-304 PFIASISLG
+304 PFITSISLG
-313 TTTIFST
+313 TTAMIATV
-320 ILVLLIYQ
+320 LVLFIYQ
-328 VIENYFISPRV
+328 IVENYFISPRV
-339 TKSTMEI
+339 TRSTMEI

-351 VFSTLFGA
+351 VFSTIFGA

-378 GVLGTII
+378 GVIGTILT
-385 SNRK
+385 NRKDI

>member
-1 MPTLIGG
+1 MNLPK
-8 RLRGESSSL
+8 GETRQEL
-17 SFCVA
+17 L
-22 SNTSNADLTANSA
+22 N
-35 WSLQSRGAFQNAMM
+35 RAF
-49 QSPIYLSIVPLLFI
+49 
-63 ILYILFISITVLIFI
+63 LYVLFISISVLIFL

-92 LSALAEPVVYRLSK
+92 LSALAEPVVYRLSQK
-106 KLSRKLSALIT
+106 INRRASAM
-117 VGVILIIIGATF
+117 VAVSVILLLIGATL

-164 VSSQSLDLEAQFN
+164 VSSQSLDLETQFN

-182 YGSTVGSGV
+182 YGSTVGSSV

-200 TLGHIFVIFFFT
+200 TLGHIFIIFFFT

-220 GWRIKLKESLP
+220 GWRVKLKESLP
-231 NNVSSSIDQVWTIG
+231 DKASSSIDQVWTIG

-268 VAFLLIGLPSPIALG
+268 LSFLIIGLPSPIALG
-283 VSAGIL
+283 VAAGIL

-313 TTTIFST
+313 TTAMIATV
-320 ILVLLIYQ
+320 LVLFIYQ
-328 VIENYFISPRV
+328 IVENYFISPRV

-351 VFSTLFGA
+351 VFSTIFGA

-378 GVLGTII
+378 GVIGTILT
-385 SNRK
+385 NRKDI